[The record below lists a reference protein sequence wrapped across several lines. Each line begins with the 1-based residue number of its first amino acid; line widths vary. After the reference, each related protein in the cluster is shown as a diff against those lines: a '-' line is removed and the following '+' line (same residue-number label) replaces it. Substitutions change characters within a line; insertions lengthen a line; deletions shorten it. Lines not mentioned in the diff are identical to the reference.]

1 MALIGDCKTFSSYE
15 SDTETQTITV
25 SYPEN
30 IPEGS
35 EVYEKRGTEE
45 EVVVPLLIEEET
57 LHTNVYVIVHSIN
70 SWKSF
75 NGSEKITLM
84 NICYRAYDSKE
95 SRESNYDSYIFE
107 DHLIGQSMYYTDNIS
122 EIEHAY
128 KLVNTTKG
136 LDLLVNDN

>member
-1 MALIGDCKTFSSYE
+1 MALIGDCKTFSSYQSE
-15 SDTETQTITV
+15 TETKTIAV

-30 IPEGS
+30 IPEDS
-35 EVYEKRGTEE
+35 DIYEKRGTEE
-45 EVVVPLLIEEET
+45 EVVVPVVIEEET
-57 LHTNVYVIVHSIN
+57 LHTNVYLVVHSIN

-95 SRESNYDSYIFE
+95 SRESDYNNYIFE
-107 DHLIGQSMYYTDNIS
+107 DHLIGQSMHYTDGIS
-122 EIEHAY
+122 EIEQAY
-128 KLVNTTKG
+128 KLVNITRG